1 MASDANPVLIPAIS
15 LVHGSQAPTK
25 VTSESSSGKSLP
37 SGGHAAAASAAS
49 ASKSAGGSRTNDVQ
63 AQVAF
68 LNKFLNDSG
77 KPNQFRVA
85 PDSNSALIQEINPA
99 NGAVIAD
106 YPVIA
111 FPALAKSLGISSAL
125 IDEHA

>member
-1 MASDANPVLIPAIS
+1 MASDATPVQIPATS

-25 VTSESSSGKSLP
+25 VTNSQSGGNFVPP
-37 SGGHAAAASAAS
+37 SGNSAAKAAAPKAPSVSRAS
-49 ASKSAGGSRTNDVQ
+49 NVQ

-68 LNKFLNDSG
+68 LNKYLNESG
-77 KPNQFRVA
+77 KPDQFRVA
-85 PDSNSALIQEINPA
+85 PSSNSLLIQEVNPA
-99 NGAVIAD
+99 NGQVIGEYSA
-106 YPVIA
+106 IA

>member
-1 MASDANPVLIPAIS
+1 MASDATPVLIPATS
-15 LVHGSQAPTK
+15 LVHGSQAPTQ

-37 SGGHAAAASAAS
+37 PAGQAAAAIAASAA
-49 ASKSAGGSRTNDVQ
+49 KSAAGSRTNDAQ
-63 AQVAF
+63 AQVVF

-77 KPNQFRVA
+77 KPSQFRVA
-85 PDSNSALIQEINPA
+85 PDTNSAVIQEINPA

-125 IDEHA
+125 IDERA

>member
-1 MASDANPVLIPAIS
+1 MANDANPGLIPAIS
-15 LVHGSQAPTK
+15 LVHGSQAATK

-37 SGGHAAAASAAS
+37 SGGHGAAAPAAS
-49 ASKSAGGSRTNDVQ
+49 ASKSTAGSRTHDVQ

-77 KPNQFRVA
+77 TPNQFRVA
-85 PDSNSALIQEINPA
+85 PDSNSAADPGDQSRERGRDRRLSGDRLSGAGQEPR
-99 NGAVIAD
+99 
-106 YPVIA
+106 
-111 FPALAKSLGISSAL
+111 ISSAL

>member
-1 MASDANPVLIPAIS
+1 MANDATPVLIPAIS

-37 SGGHAAAASAAS
+37 SGGHGAAASAA
-49 ASKSAGGSRTNDVQ
+49 AAAKSTGGSRTHDVQ

-85 PDSNSALIQEINPA
+85 PDTNSALIQEINPA

>member
-1 MASDANPVLIPAIS
+1 
-15 LVHGSQAPTK
+15 
-25 VTSESSSGKSLP
+25 LP
-37 SGGHAAAASAAS
+37 SGGHGAAASAAS
-49 ASKSAGGSRTNDVQ
+49 AAKSTGGSRTHDVQ

-85 PDSNSALIQEINPA
+85 PNTNSALIQEINPA

>member
-1 MASDANPVLIPAIS
+1 MANDATPVLIPAIS

-37 SGGHAAAASAAS
+37 SGGHAATPTAASAA
-49 ASKSAGGSRTNDVQ
+49 KSAAGSRTNDVQ

-85 PDSNSALIQEINPA
+85 PNTNSALIQEINPA

-125 IDEHA
+125 IDERA

>member
-1 MASDANPVLIPAIS
+1 MASDATPVQIPAIS

-25 VTSESSSGKSLP
+25 VTVPP
-37 SGGHAAAASAAS
+37 SGGNSPPPSGNATSGAATA
-49 ASKSAGGSRTNDVQ
+49 ASKSTAVPRTSDVQ

-68 LNKFLNDSG
+68 LNKYLNDSG
-77 KPNQFRVA
+77 KPDQFRVA
-85 PDSNSALIQEINPA
+85 PNSNSLLIQEVNPA
-99 NGAVIAD
+99 TGEVIGE
-106 YPVIA
+106 YPAIA